1 MRIPRTGLTRF
12 PAADRKK
19 ATQPPKRTAP
29 NAWKERYGMLTAL
42 KNRLAREESGFTL
55 IELLVVIIILGIL
68 LAIAVPSYLSFKD
81 RANKTAAQANIR
93 SVVPDIEAYSADNY
107 NGASTTQ
114 DPDYVSGQSLTQTDN
129 GYADVATGSGNDF
142 LSLLASKYDP
152 SIQVAKYHWN
162 VDNAGAAITTGAGV
176 GQLTSTSTD
185 YCVWTQ
191 VGSWIAVKH
200 GPNGDITVGS
210 TTPTTTSCTTS

>member
-1 MRIPRTGLTRF
+1 
-12 PAADRKK
+12 
-19 ATQPPKRTAP
+19 
-29 NAWKERYGMLTAL
+29 MLNAL
-42 KNRLAREESGFTL
+42 KTRLAREESGFTL

-129 GYADVATGSGNDF
+129 GYDDVATGSGNDF
-142 LSLLASKYDP
+142 LSLLNKKYDP
-152 SIQVAKYHWN
+152 SITVTKYHWN
-162 VDNAGAAITTGAGV
+162 VDAAGAAMTTGTGV
-176 GQLTSTSTD
+176 GQLTSTASD
-185 YCVWTQ
+185 YCIWTQ
-191 VGSWIAVKH
+191 VGSWVAVKH

-210 TTPTTTSCTTS
+210 TTPTTTSCTTA

>member
-1 MRIPRTGLTRF
+1 
-12 PAADRKK
+12 
-19 ATQPPKRTAP
+19 
-29 NAWKERYGMLTAL
+29 MLNAL
-42 KNRLAREESGFTL
+42 KTRLAREESGFTL

-129 GYADVATGSGNDF
+129 GYDDKATGSGNDF
-142 LSLLASKYDP
+142 LSLLKTKYDP
-152 SIQVAKYHWN
+152 SINTAKYHWN
-162 VDNAGAAITTGAGV
+162 LEADGTTAIPAV
-176 GQLTSTSTD
+176 TSTATD

-191 VGSWIAVKH
+191 VGSWIAMKH
-200 GPNGDITVGS
+200 GPNGDILVGS
-210 TTPTTTSCTTS
+210 TPDWTTCSVS